1 MRAGPSSARRTRTG
15 TAEKLV
21 RAAGSEFNEHGFAGT
36 DTNRI
41 ARRAGFAP
49 QTFYRWFRDKTDIF
63 IKAYERW
70 QHEEAS
76 MLQRL
81 LAKDVSDAR
90 LVQAVVTH
98 HRRFRIFRRSL
109 RHLSIEDDV
118 VRKARADSRV
128 KQIEQIRKWNPE
140 QPDSTANLAVTLFK
154 MERLADALAE
164 GEFDDMGVDRKAGEA
179 ELASLIHGLRSARR
193 TAER

>member
-1 MRAGPSSARRTRTG
+1 MSADPQSPRRTRQG

-21 RAAGSEFNEHGFAGT
+21 RSAASEFNQHGFLGT

-49 QTFYRWFRDKTDIF
+49 QTFYRWFDDKTEIF
-63 IKAYERW
+63 IKVYERW

-81 LAKDVSDAR
+81 LAKDASDTR

-109 RHLSIEDDV
+109 RQMSIEDDM
-118 VRKARADSRV
+118 VRKARAASRLN
-128 KQIEQIRKWNPE
+128 QIEQIRKWNPA
-140 QPDSTANLAVTLFK
+140 QPASTADLAVALFK
-154 MERLADALAE
+154 IERLADALAE
-164 GEFDDMGVDRKAGEA
+164 GEFDDMGIDRTAPET
-179 ELASLIHGLRSARR
+179 ELALLLNWLRSAPKSR
-193 TAER
+193 